1 MEGEHV
7 VMLGIIHTFT
17 ALRHKTAFIAMRL
30 SV

>member
-17 ALRHKTAFIAMRL
+17 ALRPKTALIAMQL
-30 SV
+30 CV